1 LKRFGH
7 RRCKREGHDEGRDFQ
22 SQVQT
27 SHAGCRHATP
37 HSPRAAD
44 GRSWP
49 DRRRD
54 GSVRPCCL
62 RCDVRYPVAQP
73 QPDVSVTKSRALIV
87 ESEPDAVAD
96 VTHPDAFAD
105 FADAFADIT
114 HPDAVADFDVAET
127 KPISNIADAIFVVHA
142 KSQAD
147 PEPYAKQPV
156 A

>member
-1 LKRFGH
+1 MTRLGH
-7 RRCKREGHDEGRDFQ
+7 RRCRREGHDEDHHFQ
-22 SQVQT
+22 SQVPT

-54 GSVRPCCL
+54 GGVRPCCL

-96 VTHPDAFAD
+96 VTHPDTFAD

-114 HPDAVADFDVAET
+114 HPDAVVDVAET

-147 PEPYAKQPV
+147 PEPHANQPV